1 MCKFHKDV
9 AIAVATDPVSGSVD
23 PLRYSITLC
32 ALAKY
37 WIDKYMPTQGYQDGY
52 SNYEMSTSAARN
64 AFTNSGLKQN
74 LDKARAGQPE
84 RITFLRSAV
93 DGVIARMG
101 LTPSQLFL
109 PKRPEKS
116 PHFLDSVMLNIYEGN
131 PKIEWQLKDDESVE
145 NKKHKPLRTVL
156 ERMFE
161 IEGYKEEIEESLKS
175 SISNLFIQA
184 PSLVNP
190 LLLGAYNRLPT
201 GLRTAF
207 GSCSLHGGGGALTH
221 LVVCGG
227 LNSAIGGFSGV
238 FMNAAM
244 WGVAPAV
251 ALATTYAEEKYRFND
266 FNPYKYIMPVAISLA
281 AAFGVSKFLPHE
293 HSADEKMSW
302 FYGMSAE
309 QRYAELGRQHER
321 YLKLSPSLRQ
331 EVEEESSRQDM
342 TVSMFMT
349 SLAVCGGELTPK
361 IIAYERDH
369 NGKAPDR
376 ALQ

>member
-9 AIAVATDPVSGSVD
+9 AMAVATDPVSGSVD

-37 WIDKYMPTQGYQDGY
+37 WIDKYMPDMGYQDGY
-52 SNYEMSTSAARN
+52 SNYEMSTETAQA
-64 AFTNSGLKQN
+64 AFTNSGLEQN
-74 LDKARAGQPE
+74 LEKAREGQTE
-84 RITFLRSAV
+84 RIAFLRDAV
-93 DGVIARMG
+93 DGVIAERR
-101 LTPSQLFL
+101 LTSSQLFL

-116 PHFLDSVMLNIYEGN
+116 PHFLDSVMLSIYEGN
-131 PKIEWQLKDDESVE
+131 PKIEWELRDVESVE
-145 NKKHKPLRTVL
+145 NIKHKPLRTVL
-156 ERMFE
+156 ECMFG
-161 IEGYKEEIEESLKS
+161 IEGYKEAIEESLKS

-184 PSLVNP
+184 PSLANP
-190 LLLGAYNRLPT
+190 HLLAAYDRLPT
-201 GLRTAF
+201 RLRTAF

-266 FNPYKYIMPVAISLA
+266 FNPYKYVLPVAISLGV
-281 AAFGVSKFLPHE
+281 AFGVSKFLPHE

-302 FYGMSAE
+302 FYGMNAE
-309 QRYAELGRQHER
+309 QRYIELGRQQER

-331 EVEEESSRQDM
+331 EVEDESSRQDM
-342 TVSMFMT
+342 TVSMFMV
-349 SLAVCGGELTPK
+349 SLDVCGGELTPK
-361 IIAYERDH
+361 IIAYERGQVD
-369 NGKAPDR
+369 ATPVR
-376 ALQ
+376 VLQ